1 MGLGCEDGNPRLGLR
16 RSRGLRFAFPCS
28 SSSARRSIDPPR
40 GPSAR
45 GLASPLA
52 RSRRR
57 LAWPTIHSNLVS
69 HRRERQA
76 PRRHRRIRRRVSQR
90 PSPRIPGVSPR
101 RLRSPAGVSP
111 HSNPAGASPRRL
123 RSPAGVSPHS
133 NPAGASPRRLRSPAG
148 VSPHSNPAG
157 ASPRRL
163 RSPAGVSPHSSPVGV
178 SPRRLRSPV
187 GVSPR
192 NRRSSRSP
200 LSQLRLHS
208 PSSLSSRSPLGASRL
223 HSNRPGASPRNRHS
237 NLVGVN
243 LLSNPAIPPPATGCP
258 AMGWVRRVPG
268 SPCRTC
274 PSPRC

>member
-90 PSPRIPGVSPR
+90 PSPRIPGASPRRLRSPAGVSPRSNPAGASLR

-123 RSPAGVSPHS
+123 RSPAGVSPRH
-133 NPAGASPRRLRSPAG
+133 
-148 VSPHSNPAG
+148 
-157 ASPRRL
+157 
-163 RSPAGVSPHSSPVGV
+163 
-178 SPRRLRSPV
+178 
-187 GVSPR
+187 
-192 NRRSSRSP
+192 RRSSRSP
-200 LSQLRLHS
+200 LSRLRLHS

>member
-101 RLRSPAGVSP
+101 RLRSP
-111 HSNPAGASPRRL
+111 
-123 RSPAGVSPHS
+123 
-133 NPAGASPRRLRSPAG
+133 
-148 VSPHSNPAG
+148 
-157 ASPRRL
+157 
-163 RSPAGVSPHSSPVGV
+163 
-178 SPRRLRSPV
+178 V

>member
-101 RLRSPAGVSP
+101 RLRSQ
-111 HSNPAGASPRRL
+111 
-123 RSPAGVSPHS
+123 
-133 NPAGASPRRLRSPAG
+133 AG

>member
-40 GPSAR
+40 GTSAR

-101 RLRSPAGVSP
+101 RLRSQAGVSP

-133 NPAGASPRRLRSPAG
+133 NPAGASLRRLRSPAG
-148 VSPHSNPAG
+148 VSP
-157 ASPRRL
+157 
-163 RSPAGVSPHSSPVGV
+163 
-178 SPRRLRSPV
+178 
-187 GVSPR
+187 R
-192 NRRSSRSP
+192 NRRSRRRP
-200 LSQLRLHS
+200 LSQLRHHS

>member
-101 RLRSPAGVSP
+101 RLRSQAGVSP

-148 VSPHSNPAG
+148 G
-157 ASPRRL
+157 
-163 RSPAGVSPHSSPVGV
+163 SPHSSPVGV
-178 SPRRLRSPV
+178 SPRRLRSPG